1 MANTRVSTRCA
12 RMTSSSPPHLLHA
25 SCKCVLCCHPQICPY
40 WAATRQPDGSPNNSA
55 GGAAANSVVGIPS
68 WLSSTGDLEV
78 ISRREGLAGAQ
89 KRPGQER
96 QLAHDGGD
104 DHLGP
109 LALAVR
115 VQSSASSQAARSYT

>member
-1 MANTRVSTRCA
+1 MA
-12 RMTSSSPPHLLHA
+12 
-25 SCKCVLCCHPQICPY
+25 HPVIAPEAQL
-40 WAATRQPDGSPNNSA
+40 
-55 GGAAANSVVGIPS
+55 ANSVVGIPS

-89 KRPGQER
+89 KRPGQEQ

-109 LALAVR
+109 LALGCEGAELR
-115 VQSSASSQAARSYT
+115 QQSGCSLVHVMQTAQHWP